1 MSFTAPRSLS
11 SSGSHSLDLRQVKLA
26 MTQQARRAASG
37 GRVSTLKA
45 DTKSRLQSAKKSQSS
60 THIPPHKAE
69 TLSSQAKKVVSENGE
84 STSRPKTWPLRV
96 LEVSRFCFLMISS
109 YYFHSVNDVGLFMII
124 RQAHFQYQMYSIC
137 FTKKM
142 YDCQ

>member
-1 MSFTAPRSLS
+1 MSYTAPRSVS
-11 SSGSHSLDLRQVKLA
+11 SSGSQSLDLRQVKLA

-45 DTKSRLQSAKKSQSS
+45 DTKSRLQSAKKSQSVP
-60 THIPPHKAE
+60 HVPPHKAE
-69 TLSSQAKKVVSENGE
+69 TVSSQAKKVVSENGE

-96 LEVSRFCFLMISS
+96 LEVSGFCFLMISS
-109 YYFHSVNDVGLFMII
+109 YFHSVSNVGLFMII

-137 FTKKM
+137 FTKKT
-142 YDCQ
+142 YDCH